1 MRIVLQRVTHAG
13 VSVDG
18 AVVGAIERGFLALV
32 GVGRGDPATQAVT
45 LAEKVAAV
53 RVFADDAGKMN
64 LALPDV
70 GGAVLVVSQFT
81 LYGDTR
87 KGRRPSFT
95 AAEDPERA
103 AALVEDFAATLEA
116 RGVPVARGVF
126 GADMQ
131 IELCND
137 GPVTLV
143 LDASDLARA

>member
-1 MRIVLQRVTHAG
+1 M
-13 VSVDG
+13 
-18 AVVGAIERGFLALV
+18 
-32 GVGRGDPATQAVT
+32 
-45 LAEKVAAV
+45 